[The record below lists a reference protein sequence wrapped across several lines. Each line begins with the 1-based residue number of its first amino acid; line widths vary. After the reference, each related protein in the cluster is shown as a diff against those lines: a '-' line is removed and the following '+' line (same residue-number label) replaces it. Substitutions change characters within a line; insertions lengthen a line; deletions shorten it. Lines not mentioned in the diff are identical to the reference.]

1 MNFTKNIS
9 KIYLSVSDVS
19 YIYILNYFY
28 HPAFVQNR
36 YCSKADCSKADFQL
50 EHVLVP
56 RLFPYTS
63 VNRTTCFKLLID
75 YSEQC
80 IVLSSRWTML
90 CYIHKVLYLEKLS
103 LTKQIRLRL
112 AYDYGYK
119 FTRRKKLSWFLSVS
133 LSLHTGMDRD
143 YYYHW
148 QRRNQLI
155 CAEWSDAVKLG
166 YHRWMCLWL

>member
-36 YCSKADCSKADFQL
+36 YCSKAGCSKADCSKADFQL

-103 LTKQIRLRL
+103 IINKTNTPEASLRLRL
-112 AYDYGYK
+112 QVYKKKKIILIFVCFIIIAYRYGPRLLLPLATTKPAYLC
-119 FTRRKKLSWFLSVS
+119 RMIW
-133 LSLHTGMDRD
+133 
-143 YYYHW
+143 
-148 QRRNQLI
+148 
-155 CAEWSDAVKLG
+155 C
-166 YHRWMCLWL
+166 C